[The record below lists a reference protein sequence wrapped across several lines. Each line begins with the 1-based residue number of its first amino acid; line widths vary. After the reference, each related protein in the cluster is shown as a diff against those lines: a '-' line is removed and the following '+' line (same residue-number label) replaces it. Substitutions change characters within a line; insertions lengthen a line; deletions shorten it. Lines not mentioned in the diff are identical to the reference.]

1 MKSKVVVYTVDEV
14 SSKILKLTLDNMIN
28 CLTHIFNLSIN
39 KGVFPSEL
47 KSAKVIPI
55 NQSINLCLFI
65 VDCHL
70 NTKQKQ
76 KKQKNN
82 TNIEQ
87 YYNRVAAK
95 DHQRSPSQPQP
106 QFYI

>member
-1 MKSKVVVYTVDEV
+1 M
-14 SSKILKLTLDNMIN
+14 L
-28 CLTHIFNLSIN
+28 LS
-39 KGVFPSEL
+39 VQY
-47 KSAKVIPI
+47 

-76 KKQKNN
+76 KNQNN

-95 DHQRSPSQPQP
+95 DHQRSHSEPQP
-106 QFYI
+106 KFYI

>member
-1 MKSKVVVYTVDEV
+1 M
-14 SSKILKLTLDNMIN
+14 LL
-28 CLTHIFNLSIN
+28 
-39 KGVFPSEL
+39 
-47 KSAKVIPI
+47 
-55 NQSINLCLFI
+55 SINLCLFI

-76 KKQKNN
+76 KTQNN
-82 TNIEQ
+82 RNIEQ

-106 QFYI
+106 KFYI